1 MTQTQAQPLSFNATR
16 IKGAWIRQI
25 ASDNNERIIAISS
38 RTLTDTEKRYSN
50 IERECLAVAYGL
62 EKFEF
67 YLLGRTTSIE
77 TDHSPLE
84 HILRKSIREAPG
96 RVQRLLLRCLRFD
109 VQVKYQP
116 GKTIPVADALSRVCF
131 AKSQQIKDN
140 TVHFVT
146 DTPCPIDI
154 NAVKSASALDLTIV
168 VFWAFSCCPIWYAH
182 IWIASCEKVLGSVI
196 LMSCFLSVVSNVVST
211 DSPEQ
216 YQLQIITSGD
226 EDRISRTP

>member
-25 ASDNNERIIAISS
+25 ASDNNKRIIAISS
-38 RTLTDTEKRYSN
+38 RTLTDTEKRYFN
-50 IERECLAVAYGL
+50 TERECLAMACGL

-67 YLLGRTTSIE
+67 YLLGRTTIIE

-84 HILRKSIREAPG
+84 QICKKSIREAPG
-96 RVQRLLLRCLRFD
+96 RLHRLLLRCLRFD
-109 VQVKYQP
+109 VQVKYKP

-131 AKSQQIKDN
+131 GKSQQIKDN
-140 TVHFVT
+140 TVHLVT

-154 NAVKSASALDLTIV
+154 YVVKSASALDVTIL
-168 VFWAFSCCPIWYAH
+168 VFWAFSSCPIWYAH
-182 IWIASCEKVLGSVI
+182 IWIASCQKLLGSVI
-196 LMSCFLSVVSNVVST
+196 LKSCFLSVVSNVVFT

-226 EDRISRTP
+226 EDQISRTP